1 MTKKSDAPAIRFK
14 GFSDA
19 WEQRKLGDIAD
30 IVGGGTPSTGNQS
43 YWDGDIDWYAPAEI
57 ADQIYANSSQKKITG
72 LGYENSSAKMLPPG
86 TVLFTSRAGIGKTAI
101 LTRKGCTNQGFQS
114 IVPHRGELD
123 SYFIFSR
130 TEELKRYG
138 ELVGAGS
145 TFVEVSGKQMAV
157 MELMMPPTMREQQTI
172 GGFFQQLDHLITLHQ
187 RKFEKL
193 TNVKKSMLEKM
204 FPQNGS
210 SYPEIRFKGFTDP
223 WEQRKL
229 GELVDRV
236 VRKNINNESTL
247 PLTISAQ
254 YGLVDQITY
263 FNNRVASRDVSNY
276 YLVLNG
282 EFAYNKSTSDGYP
295 FGAVK
300 RLDLYE
306 KGVLSTLYIVF
317 APKKEQQIDS
327 DYLTVFFDTDSYC
340 IRTIGDLA
348 KTDPDFLNRRLG
360 KNGIALW
367 QYANGNDRSRVMNAD
382 FVSPVKSVG
391 HGITTIEDL
400 ENDEQVWP
408 VFLELTQDI
417 GHKLRVHKKCADG
430 VAIHIR
436 DNTLFSK
443 QWQTALDMP
452 TQSPMLIAKAA
463 FALFEKRYDW
473 RNPIRSVTIQ
483 AINLVPQDT
492 PRQVDLFMNIEKIEK
507 AERLD
512 QCIETIRQRFGK
524 NSIRNGILFQN
535 LRMPSEK
542 PEITMPTG
550 VLC

>member
-1 MTKKSDAPAIRFK
+1 MNNFYASVECMLDPALKKYPVAVCGSVEERHGIVLAKNYAAKAFGIKTGDAVWQAKQKCRNLVVVPPHFEEYIKYSKLARNVYQRYTDQVEPYGMDECWLDISGTDYTFGSPEKVANAIR
-14 GFSDA
+14 
-19 WEQRKLGDIAD
+19 E
-30 IVGGGTPSTGNQS
+30 
-43 YWDGDIDWYAPAEI
+43 
-57 ADQIYANSSQKKITG
+57 
-72 LGYENSSAKMLPPG
+72 
-86 TVLFTSRAGIGKTAI
+86 
-101 LTRKGCTNQGFQS
+101 
-114 IVPHRGELD
+114 
-123 SYFIFSR
+123 
-130 TEELKRYG
+130 
-138 ELVGAGS
+138 
-145 TFVEVSGKQMAV
+145 
-157 MELMMPPTMREQQTI
+157 TI
-172 GGFFQQLDHLITLHQ
+172 
-187 RKFEKL
+187 KFE
-193 TNVKKSMLEKM
+193 
-204 FPQNGS
+204 
-210 SYPEIRFKGFTDP
+210 
-223 WEQRKL
+223 L
-229 GELVDRV
+229 G
-236 VRKNINNESTL
+236 
-247 PLTISAQ
+247 LTISVGVSFNKIFAKLGSDMKKPDAVTVIPKDTFREKIW
-254 YGLVDQITY
+254 GLPAADLLGVGRATQ
-263 FNNRVASRDVSNY
+263 RV
-276 YLVLNG
+276 L
-282 EFAYNKSTSDGYP
+282 
-295 FGAVK
+295 
-300 RLDLYE
+300 
-306 KGVLSTLYIVF
+306 
-317 APKKEQQIDS
+317 
-327 DYLTVFFDTDSYC
+327 DSYC

-524 NSIRNGILFQN
+524 NSIRNGILFKISGCRVKS
-535 LRMPSEK
+535 LRLLCRPGCFVKEVSMISTSSNKIDEIVVPDEIETYVSMPSCLLQGCSNDLIIFRADGGNHFTHYGIYEGMFLIFDVSKDFKDGRLSCYLNNSGDDRPKFKVSDK
-542 PEITMPTG
+542 PLDGYRHFGRLVASMKNYE
-550 VLC
+550 V